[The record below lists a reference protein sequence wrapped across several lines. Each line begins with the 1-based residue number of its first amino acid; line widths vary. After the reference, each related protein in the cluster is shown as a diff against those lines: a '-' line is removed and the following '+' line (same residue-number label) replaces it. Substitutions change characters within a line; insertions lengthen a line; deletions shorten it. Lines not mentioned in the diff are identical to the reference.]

1 MYLSKRTRQ
10 NLFSNDMGYGGFK
23 DLTRRI
29 TFDEILSNKVFDIAK
44 NHKYD
49 GYKGGLASNG
59 YNCFDKKSSG
69 SGIKS

>member
-1 MYLSKRTRQ
+1 
-10 NLFSNDMGYGGFK
+10 MGYGGFK
-23 DLTRRI
+23 DLTRKT